1 MLMRQSTESNNVT
14 KSAYPLR
21 AQLDKIC
28 QSVQI
33 EAVDTFTIAGTRFVT
48 TVPSEGSADDASPD
62 HATALSVACLIE
74 KLTGQLYECCYVR
87 SLDCDAYAASDELR
101 EDFREQSIDEQSI
114 DENLTDED
122 LTASF
127 HTANDNKDGWDPGWQ
142 IYQTGSDGRL
152 FVQKGDRSRAVLA
165 GEYSTYKWPGVAP
178 VAGDFV
184 SVRMFA
190 GSTDVQPSF
199 FFAFGRTLSDQF
211 DEYAIVRFYF
221 HVSAQQAPNLMAQ
234 ITADL
239 NRYQI
244 PFKFKALIQAKL
256 YTRKDAAVLY
266 VARRYYPVVA
276 MLLIDMQRDGAICLK
291 EGNPLFTRTL
301 SPGIGIAEDPKAG
314 VSFGMHRCNLLAR
327 GLAKAWQKG
336 VQDCRTK
343 MQAIEDEFVANQL
356 SLDCA
361 YLNPGSTNFF
371 EAQLFDK
378 ETQW

>member
-1 MLMRQSTESNNVT
+1 MRQKIVPNAASI
-14 KSAYPLR
+14 SAYSLR
-21 AQLDKIC
+21 GQLEKIC
-28 QSVQI
+28 QNVQI
-33 EAVDTFTIAGTRFVT
+33 EAVDTFTIVGARFVT
-48 TVPSEGSADDASPD
+48 SPPAADSTDQVSPD
-62 HATALSVACLIE
+62 HAAAYSVAHLIE
-74 KLTGQLYECCYVR
+74 KLTGQLYERCYVR
-87 SLDCDAYAASDELR
+87 SIEIDECAASKELDKQLDT
-101 EDFREQSIDEQSI
+101 ELPEQLPD
-114 DENLTDED
+114 DNLTA
-122 LTASF
+122 LF
-127 HTANDNKDGWDPGWQ
+127 HAANDNKDGWDPGWQ

-178 VAGDFV
+178 ITGDFV

-221 HVSAQQAPNLMAQ
+221 HVTAQQAPELMAQ
-234 ITADL
+234 ITTTL

-244 PFKFKALIQAKL
+244 PFKLKALIQARL
-256 YTRKDAAVLY
+256 YTRRDAAVLY
-266 VARRYYPVVA
+266 IARRYYSVVA
-276 MLLIDMQRDGAICLK
+276 MLLIDMQREGRIRLK

-301 SPGIGIAEDPKAG
+301 IPGVGMAEDPKAG

-327 GLAKAWQKG
+327 GLVHAWQLG
-336 VQDCRTK
+336 EPDCVSK
-343 MQAIEDEFVANQL
+343 MQAVEKQFVANQL
-356 SLDCA
+356 DLDCA

-371 EAQLFDK
+371 EAPLFDK